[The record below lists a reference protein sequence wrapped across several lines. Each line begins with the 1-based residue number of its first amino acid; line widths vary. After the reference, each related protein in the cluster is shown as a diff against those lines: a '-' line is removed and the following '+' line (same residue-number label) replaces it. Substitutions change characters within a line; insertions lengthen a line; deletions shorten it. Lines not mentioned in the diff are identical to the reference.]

1 MSMKITEL
9 SRRTG
14 CSIDQIRYLEKKG
27 AIRPRWKLIKKRKVR
42 HYPES
47 QIHRLSLIS
56 RYLEEGYKYDTA
68 IQKAENET
76 NKPRLI

>member
-14 CSIDQIRYLEKKG
+14 CSTDQIRYLEKKG
-27 AIRPRWKLIKKRKVR
+27 AIRPRWKLIKKRRVR
-42 HYPES
+42 DYPES
-47 QIHRLSLIS
+47 QINRLALII
-56 RYLEEGYKYDTA
+56 RFLEEGYKYDVA
-68 IQKAENET
+68 IQKAEDET